1 MSSSPKK
8 RSRSVSRLH
17 RISAY
22 LPNIMIQSDSKQSK
36 EKPPPLPQQHNL
48 PVRQPSP
55 SPSRDAPPVPPLPK
69 TPPPSPPTTAL
80 PNPPTKLQKIQPP
93 TNTNSWPLL
102 NSADEPETPINAPAQ
117 RRARHGSSSNVNSLA
132 PPSPFTPGS
141 GHRVVSSP
149 ASSRPTSYTSDGENS
164 GKVSKRRSFFQVKTK
179 SRASSDS
186 GKDGSAAWVIAGDQK
201 IDYNISLV
209 TNGEKVPELWEEYCD
224 TFVHLF
230 PDTTSRGP
238 SFKVP
243 SLVLSSSA
251 PLYGLLVSSTSKR
264 QNVPSGFDGSR
275 SPSQTGTPPET
286 PIEHSGGS
294 DGTLDSTVSFPETA
308 KDIHLYFPTDL
319 STDDSTKL
327 TAQDTQKLVDVRNFF
342 AFMTGQPLVATSSC
356 PTIYYIFLA
365 IAGLLQKF
373 EFTNHDGSTYGE
385 AASASFSFFCDEY
398 HLADVRASR
407 EKTIEAL
414 ILGERMRSTEL
425 YHEAFEISKNTQ
437 NRLERASLDL
447 SQRHRSVDVRLTD
460 FDFPALFSGAAA
472 SNTSAESKVAR
483 FKNWRTHYLAMR
495 RHILSYYKIVYGQ
508 WPPKSKSK
516 NSFVEGGLNRQV
528 LKQLYTDMCNLYDFM
543 ADREAIT
550 TRTMDSED
558 QDATHAHPVHLA
570 ARKILSE
577 FDRSSPPVLPPI
589 PFDVPKVPTMAT
601 VEPGFPMLS
610 PKDQHKASSRKLKEY
625 ELLLILAKSKNL
637 DVDKKTPFMEM
648 YKQFEERESKGKNVQ
663 ELVDQRYGHWLM
675 IYAVLQSLPM
685 LVIDVENLRY
695 SEGVEYFL
703 CEPPLGNLPWM
714 EDAAGV
720 KMAWYGVQGGQG
732 VVNLPSDI
740 VQYGVEGVYRR
751 SHCWSIAEKWISR
764 AEANDPIP
772 EPLDA
777 EDDSMSPLAP
787 PPGFGTEFGR
797 PNSRGRDSRRSS
809 VASGGLLGVD
819 NRSSSR
825 QSQRK
830 SVMLGLEM
838 LPIPSNVEHGWRTD
852 SPSSPGSAMGR
863 QTASPF
869 RGSISGTD
877 SRPTSS
883 AGRRESTFDDIL
895 GNSGLGQKKKK

>member
-1 MSSSPKK
+1 MTLK
-8 RSRSVSRLH
+8 
-17 RISAY
+17 
-22 LPNIMIQSDSKQSK
+22 
-36 EKPPPLPQQHNL
+36 KPPPLPQQHSL

-55 SPSRDAPPVPPLPK
+55 SPAKDAPPVPPLPNSAPPAPP
-69 TPPPSPPTTAL
+69 TSAPPPSLSPTL
-80 PNPPTKLQKIQPP
+80 PNAPNKLQKIQPP
-93 TNTNSWPLL
+93 TNVNNSWPLL
-102 NSADEPETPINAPAQ
+102 NSADEPETPINAPPTTQ
-117 RRARHGSSSNVNSLA
+117 RRARHGSNSNVNSLA
-132 PPSPFTPGS
+132 PPSPFSTGS
-141 GHRVVSSP
+141 GQRVVSSP
-149 ASSRPTSYTSDGENS
+149 ASSRPTSYTSDGESS
-164 GKVSKRRSFFQVKTK
+164 GKVSKRRSFFPVKTK

-209 TNGEKVPELWEEYCD
+209 THGEKVPELWEEYCD
-224 TFVHLF
+224 TLVHLY
-230 PDTTSRGP
+230 PESTSRGP

-243 SLVLSSSA
+243 SLILSSSA
-251 PLYGLLVSSTSKR
+251 PLYALFVSSTPGR
-264 QNVPSGFDGSR
+264 QNGPSGSDGSQ
-275 SPSQTGTPPET
+275 SPLQTGTPPET
-286 PIEHSGGS
+286 FIEHSGGS
-294 DGTLDSTVSFPETA
+294 DGTLDSAVSFPETA
-308 KDIHLYFPTDL
+308 KETHLYFPTEL

-327 TAQDTQKLVDVRNFF
+327 TAQDIQKLVDVRNFF
-342 AFMTGQPLVATSSC
+342 AFMTGQPLVATSTC

-365 IAGLLQKF
+365 ISALLQKF

-385 AASASFSFFCDEY
+385 AAAASFSFFADEY
-398 HLADVRASR
+398 RLADVRGSR
-407 EKTIEAL
+407 EKNIEAI

-425 YHEAFEISKNTQ
+425 YHEAFVHAAGRWHGIKDLKSGLFQEISNNTR

-447 SQRHRSVDVRLTD
+447 SQRHRTVDLRLAD

-472 SNTSAESKVAR
+472 SNTSAESKIAR
-483 FKNWRTHYLAMR
+483 FKHWKTHYLAMR
-495 RHILSYYKIVYGQ
+495 RHILSYYKIVHGQ

-528 LKQLYTDMCNLYDFM
+528 LKQLYTDMCNLYDLL

-558 QDATHAHPVHLA
+558 QDASHANPIHLA
-570 ARKILSE
+570 ARKVLSE

-625 ELLLILAKSKNL
+625 ELLLILAKSCNL
-637 DVDKKTPFMEM
+637 DADKKTPFLEM

-663 ELVDQRYGHWLM
+663 ELVDQRYGHWLL

-685 LVIDVENLRY
+685 LVIDVDNLRY
-695 SEGVEYFL
+695 TEGVEYFL

-732 VVNLPSDI
+732 VVSLPSDI

-751 SHCWSIAEKWISR
+751 SHCWSIAEKWIKC
-764 AEANDPIP
+764 AEANDPLPDPMEP
-772 EPLDA
+772 EDG
-777 EDDSMSPLAP
+777 SMSPLAP
-787 PPGFGTEFGR
+787 PPGFGSDFKR
-797 PNSRGRDSRRSS
+797 PNSRDSRRSS
-809 VASGGLLGVD
+809 VASNGVLGGD
-819 NRSSSR
+819 NHTSNRH
-825 QSQRK
+825 SQRN

-838 LPIPSNVEHGWRTD
+838 LPIPGNMEHGWRPD
-852 SPSSPGSAMGR
+852 SPGSPGSAMGR
-863 QTASPF
+863 RTASPF
-869 RGSISGTD
+869 RGSIGGTD

-883 AGRRESTFDDIL
+883 SGRRESTFDDIL
-895 GNSGLGQKKKK
+895 GSSGLGQKKKK